1 MLDKLWL
8 ILIILLV
15 ISGIKGSILIKFK
28 NYKIFSSI
36 KKLNYTSLFISLGTK
51 MGVGTIIGTTM
62 SIIIGGP
69 GALLWMF
76 IFTLLTSS
84 LIYIESYLGN
94 KYKEKTK
101 NGYIGGIYYYT
112 KNGLNKNMLAKLT
125 LILFIITY
133 SIFFLMI
140 QANTITNIL
149 NTNKIIL
156 TIIIIGLFLLLL
168 NNNIS
173 ELTKILTKI
182 IPVISIL
189 FIIISLYAISK
200 HINEI
205 PIILSNIIKN
215 AFNKKALLTGMI
227 IGIKRSIFLNE
238 LLIGT
243 ASMASGTTNENINN
257 IASSLTIGT
266 YFVTYVISSLIALI
280 ILTYKG
286 PLDYNYNNYLLKVF
300 TYHFGNYGHYF
311 LGIIVS
317 LLGTSSII
325 SGIYIGLSNLEHLTN
340 KKITTIFKILLI
352 ITITTGIYLKSDKIW
367 LFTDI
372 FMLILIFL
380 NNIIIN
386 KLKDKMMDS

>member
-156 TIIIIGLFLLLL
+156 TIIIIGLLLLLL
-168 NNNIS
+168 NNNIL

-227 IGIKRSIFLNE
+227 IGIKRSIFSNE

-352 ITITTGIYLKSDKIW
+352 ITITTGIYLKSNKIW

>member
-156 TIIIIGLFLLLL
+156 TIIIIGLLLLLL
-168 NNNIS
+168 NNNIL

-386 KLKDKMMDS
+386 KLKDKIIDS

>member
-156 TIIIIGLFLLLL
+156 TIIIIGLLLLLL
-168 NNNIS
+168 NNNIL

-352 ITITTGIYLKSDKIW
+352 ITITTGIYLKSNKIW

>member
-8 ILIILLV
+8 ILIILLI
-15 ISGIKGSILIKFK
+15 ISGIKGSILVKFK

-51 MGVGTIIGTTM
+51 MGVGAIIGTTM

-94 KYKEKTK
+94 KYKEKYK

-112 KNGLNKNMLAKLT
+112 KNGLNKNILAKLT

-133 SIFFLMI
+133 SVFFLMI
-140 QANTITNIL
+140 QTNTITNIL
-149 NTNKIIL
+149 NTNKLIL
-156 TIIIIGLFLLLL
+156 TIIIIGLLILLL
-168 NNNIS
+168 NNKIS

-189 FIIISLYAISK
+189 FIIMSLYAITK

-205 PIILSNIIKN
+205 PIIISNIIKN
-215 AFNKKALLTGMI
+215 AFSKKALITGMI
-227 IGIKRSIFLNE
+227 IGVKRSIFLNE

-266 YFVTYVISSLIALI
+266 YFITYVISSLIALI

-340 KKITTIFKILLI
+340 KIITTTFKILLI

-386 KLKDKMMDS
+386 KLKDKIMDS

>member
-69 GALLWMF
+69 GTLLWMF

-156 TIIIIGLFLLLL
+156 TIVIIGLLILLL

-205 PIILSNIIKN
+205 PIIISNIIKN

>member
-15 ISGIKGSILIKFK
+15 ISGIKGSILVKFK
-28 NYKIFSSI
+28 NYRIVSSI

-112 KNGLNKNMLAKLT
+112 KNGLNKNILAKLT

-133 SIFFLMI
+133 SVFFLMI
-140 QANTITNIL
+140 QANTITSIL
-149 NTNKIIL
+149 NTNKLIL
-156 TIIIIGLFLLLL
+156 TIIIIGLLILLL
-168 NNNIS
+168 NNKIS

-189 FIIISLYAISK
+189 FIIMSLYAITK

-205 PIILSNIIKN
+205 PIIISNIIKN
-215 AFNKKALLTGMI
+215 AFSKKALLTGMI
-227 IGIKRSIFLNE
+227 IGVKRSIFLNE

-266 YFVTYVISSLIALI
+266 YFITYVISSLIALI

-340 KKITTIFKILLI
+340 KKITTTFKILLI

-367 LFTDI
+367 LLTDI

-386 KLKDKMMDS
+386 KLKDKIMDS

>member
-15 ISGIKGSILIKFK
+15 ISGIKGSILVKFK

-62 SIIIGGP
+62 SIIIGGS

-112 KNGLNKNMLAKLT
+112 KNGLNKNILAKLT

-133 SIFFLMI
+133 SVFFLMI
-140 QANTITNIL
+140 QGNTITNIL
-149 NTNKIIL
+149 NTNKLIL
-156 TIIIIGLFLLLL
+156 TIIIIGLLILLL
-168 NNNIS
+168 NNKIS

-189 FIIISLYAISK
+189 FIIMSLYAISK

-205 PIILSNIIKN
+205 PIIISNIIKN
-215 AFNKKALLTGMI
+215 AFSKKALLTGMI
-227 IGIKRSIFLNE
+227 IGVKRSIFLNE

-266 YFVTYVISSLIALI
+266 YFITYVISSLIALI

-300 TYHFGNYGHYF
+300 TYHFGNYGYYF

-340 KKITTIFKILLI
+340 KKITTTFKILLI

-386 KLKDKMMDS
+386 KLKDKIMDS

>member
-15 ISGIKGSILIKFK
+15 ISGIKGSILVRFK
-28 NYKIFSSI
+28 NYKIISSI

-51 MGVGTIIGTTM
+51 MGVGAIIGTTM
-62 SIIIGGP
+62 SIIIGGS

-112 KNGLNKNMLAKLT
+112 KNGLNKNILAKLT

-133 SIFFLMI
+133 SVFFLMI
-140 QANTITNIL
+140 QANTITSIL
-149 NTNKIIL
+149 NTNKLIL
-156 TIIIIGLFLLLL
+156 TIIIIGLLILLL
-168 NNNIS
+168 NNKIS

-189 FIIISLYAISK
+189 FIIMSLYAISK

-205 PIILSNIIKN
+205 PIIISNIIKN
-215 AFNKKALLTGMI
+215 AFSKKALLTGMI
-227 IGIKRSIFLNE
+227 IGVKRSIFLNE

-266 YFVTYVISSLIALI
+266 YFITYVISSLIALI

-340 KKITTIFKILLI
+340 KIITTTFKILLI

-386 KLKDKMMDS
+386 KLKDKIMDS

>member
-36 KKLNYTSLFISLGTK
+36 KKLNYKSLFISLGTK

-156 TIIIIGLFLLLL
+156 TIIIIGLLLLLL
-168 NNNIS
+168 NNNIL

-352 ITITTGIYLKSDKIW
+352 ITITTGIYLKSNKIW

>member
-8 ILIILLV
+8 ILIILLI
-15 ISGIKGSILIKFK
+15 ISGIKGSILVKFK

-36 KKLNYTSLFISLGTK
+36 KKLNFTSLFISLGTK

-94 KYKEKTK
+94 KYKEKYK

-112 KNGLNKNMLAKLT
+112 KNGLNKNILAKLT

-133 SIFFLMI
+133 SVFFLMI
-140 QANTITNIL
+140 QTNTITNIL
-149 NTNKIIL
+149 NTNKLIL
-156 TIIIIGLFLLLL
+156 TIIIIGLLILLL
-168 NNNIS
+168 NNKIS

-189 FIIISLYAISK
+189 FIIMSLYAITK

-205 PIILSNIIKN
+205 PIIISNIIKN
-215 AFNKKALLTGMI
+215 AFSKKALITGMI
-227 IGIKRSIFLNE
+227 IGVKRSIFLNE

-266 YFVTYVISSLIALI
+266 YFITYVISSLIALI

-340 KKITTIFKILLI
+340 KIITTTFKILLI

-386 KLKDKMMDS
+386 KLKDKIMDS

>member
-112 KNGLNKNMLAKLT
+112 KNGLNNNMLAKLT

-156 TIIIIGLFLLLL
+156 TIIIIGLLLLLL
-168 NNNIS
+168 NNNIL

-352 ITITTGIYLKSDKIW
+352 ITITTGIYLKSNKIW

>member
-352 ITITTGIYLKSDKIW
+352 ITITTGIYLKSNKIW